1 MEITEEMIES
11 FKDKKTLDK
20 LFKAIG
26 YTEVDDDTQKYIK
39 KLREENAERRVQNR
53 DLVEEIETLKK
64 QVSETTTNLSEK
76 EKELTNKF
84 TCSDH
89 ENKKKI
95 QFKTKI
101 FEKKL
106 ELIQDEALKEELRKT
121 NSIDLVELTLE
132 KIIKATQSL
141 GAANQAGEKKDIS
154 KLSFQ
159 ELLAMAESNPEEY
172 NQLMREQISKK

>member
-26 YTEVDDDTQKYIK
+26 YEGDEDNMKYIK

-53 DLVEEIETLKK
+53 EYAEEIDKLKT
-64 QVSETTTNLSEK
+64 QLSESTTVLSEK
-76 EKELTNKF
+76 EKELTNKL
-84 TCSDH
+84 TSI
-89 ENKKKI
+89 EAEKNQLI
-95 QFKTKI
+95 EFKTKI

-132 KIIKATQSL
+132 KIIKAPQSL

-159 ELLAMAESNPEEY
+159 ELLSMAESNPEEY